1 MPSLTDRQRLELAL
15 PASLLY
21 VLTGAPE
28 AFMPA
33 SPELAERAAAD
44 IATLR
49 ADLRTTWMEPF
60 ADLTLTK
67 RQALFRRLER
77 LNKIAVAA
85 WHEHTALELM
95 LALWCF
101 LQDLTDREVLILWE
115 DSAMDRAMRRLT
127 PMCEHGFTDP
137 KTRIAAQRQAGAL
150 LGRLQAEGLYR

>member
-21 VLTGAPE
+21 ILTGAPDV
-28 AFMPA
+28 FTPA
-33 SPELAERAAAD
+33 SPELADRVATD

-60 ADLTLTK
+60 ADLTPGK

-77 LNKIAVAA
+77 LTKLVVVAWPEHAV
-85 WHEHTALELM
+85 LDLM

-115 DSAMDRAMRRLT
+115 GSSMDRAMQRLM
-127 PMCEHGFTDP
+127 PMYEHGFTEPGAED
-137 KTRIAAQRQAGAL
+137 RAQVRAAKL